1 MAWTAELT
9 NDPEKGYALC
19 IDLWEGE
26 EHRGRIER
34 DATGELALR
43 VYGETVVP
51 AGWLAK
57 LLTQAQDELINSGR
71 GAR

>member
-1 MAWTAELT
+1 MAWTADLT
-9 NDPEKGYALC
+9 NDPDKGYALC

-43 VYGETVVP
+43 VYGET
-51 AGWLAK
+51 AGRSHLNLSNFDQMGWRFA
-57 LLTQAQDELINSGR
+57 DSGVL
-71 GAR
+71 